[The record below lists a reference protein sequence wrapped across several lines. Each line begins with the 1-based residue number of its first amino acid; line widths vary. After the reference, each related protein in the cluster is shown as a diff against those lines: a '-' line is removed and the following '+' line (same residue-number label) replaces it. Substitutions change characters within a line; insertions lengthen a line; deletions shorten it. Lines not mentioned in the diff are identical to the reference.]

1 MDFKFSESEEAYRVS
16 RSGAGSTRTSR
27 IGGKRPTRMSA
38 AETST
43 SISIALG
50 IASSTRPATWA
61 LPGPWSTAVRVAR
74 RSRTRSCRRSWR
86 GRTHRPSVNGS
97 GIGLCGPA
105 LMHHGSPEQRET
117 HLLPMLKAERMWCQG
132 YSEPGAGSDLANLQ
146 TRAELRGDRYVVNG
160 QKIWTSGAHQA
171 DWIFC
176 LVRTDPDAERHGGIG
191 FLLID
196 MQTPGVEVRPLVQI
210 TGNRH
215 FNETFFTDVE
225 VPAENIVGK
234 PTEGWSVSNTV
245 LSYER
250 GASTLSAYLTYQR
263 SVGRITDLARSTQRG
278 GRSAATDPVFRQD
291 LAQLATEVEILRL
304 NSLRLLTR
312 LAQGEKPGPE
322 SSTMKVYR
330 SELDHRMSRL
340 GNSLTGPYGQLWPG
354 SARAIDGG
362 HWGARQLQSCGGTI
376 AAGTSEIQRNIIS
389 ERVLGLP
396 RR

>member
-1 MDFKFSESEEAYRVS
+1 MDFKFSEREEAYRAEV
-16 RSGAGSTRTSR
+16 RGWLDENIPTWWHEADPDERGGDEYFDQHRAWHRQLYEAGYVGITWPEEY
-27 IGGKRPTRMSA
+27 GGQ
-38 AETST
+38 
-43 SISIALG
+43 
-50 IASSTRPATWA
+50 
-61 LPGPWSTAVRVAR
+61 
-74 RSRTRSCRRSWR
+74 
-86 GRTHRPSVNGS
+86 GRTQVENAILQEELARADAPPSVNGS

-105 LMHHGSPEQRET
+105 LMHHGSPEQREK

-160 QKIWTSGAHQA
+160 QKIWTSGAHHA
-171 DWIFC
+171 DWIYC

-196 MQTPGVEVRPLVQI
+196 MATPGVEVRPLVQM
-210 TGNRH
+210 TRNRD

-234 PTEGWSVSNTV
+234 PTEGWRVSQTL

-250 GASTLSAYLTYQR
+250 GASTLSRYLAYER
-263 SVGRITDLARSTQRG
+263 SLRRIADLAGKTQRG
-278 GRSAATDPVFRQD
+278 GRLAVTDPVFRQGF
-291 LAQLATEVEILRL
+291 AQLATEVEILRL
-304 NSLRLLTR
+304 NSLRSLTR

-340 GNSLTGPYGQLWPG
+340 GNSLTGPYGQLWRG
-354 SARAIDGG
+354 SARAVDGG
-362 HWGARQLQSCGGTI
+362 HWGQRQLQSCGGTI

>member
-1 MDFKFSESEEAYRVS
+1 MDFKFSESEEAYRAEV
-16 RSGAGSTRTSR
+16 RGWLDGNIPDWWREADPDERGGDEYFDQHRTWHRQLYEAGYVGITWPAEN
-27 IGGKRPTRMSA
+27 GGQ
-38 AETST
+38 
-43 SISIALG
+43 
-50 IASSTRPATWA
+50 
-61 LPGPWSTAVRVAR
+61 
-74 RSRTRSCRRSWR
+74 
-86 GRTHRPSVNGS
+86 GRTQVENAILQEELARADAPPSVNGS

-105 LMHHGSPEQRET
+105 LMHHGSPEQREE

-160 QKIWTSGAHQA
+160 QKIWTSGAHRA

-176 LVRTDPDAERHGGIG
+176 LVRTDPAAERHGGIG

-196 MQTPGVEVRPLVQI
+196 MKTRGIEVRPLVQI
-210 TGNRH
+210 TRNRD

-225 VPAENIVGK
+225 VPAENVVGK
-234 PTEGWSVSNTV
+234 PTEGWRVSNTV

-250 GASTLSAYLTYQR
+250 GASTLSRYLAYQR
-263 SVGRITDLARSTQRG
+263 SVGRIADLARKTRRG
-278 GRSAATDPVFRQD
+278 GRSAAEDPVFRQD
-291 LAQLATEVEILRL
+291 FAQLATEVEILRL
-304 NSLRLLTR
+304 NSLRSLTR

-330 SELDHRMSRL
+330 SELDHRLSRL
-340 GNSLTGPYGQLWPG
+340 GNSLTGPYGQLWRG
-354 SARAIDGG
+354 SDRAIDGG
-362 HWGARQLQSCGGTI
+362 HWGHRQLQSCGGTI

>member
-16 RSGAGSTRTSR
+16 IRGWLDENIPDWWQEADPDERGGDEYFDQHRAWHRELYEAGYVGVTWPVEY
-27 IGGKRPTRMSA
+27 GGQ
-38 AETST
+38 
-43 SISIALG
+43 
-50 IASSTRPATWA
+50 
-61 LPGPWSTAVRVAR
+61 
-74 RSRTRSCRRSWR
+74 
-86 GRTHRPSVNGS
+86 GRTQVENAILLEELARADAPPHVNGS

-132 YSEPGAGSDLANLQ
+132 YSKPGAGSDLANLQ

-176 LVRTDPDAERHGGIG
+176 LVRTDPEAERHGGIG

-234 PTEGWSVSNTV
+234 PTEGWRVSNTV

-278 GRSAATDPVFRQD
+278 GRSAATDPVFCQG